1 MSNDSFQIAFERA
14 TSEITEIDAWIDR
27 LTRRR
32 ELLQGA
38 VEPLKRLAAA
48 GGPAI
53 FPNTNA
59 DDMKSEG
66 GTDLIEDPESFS
78 QPQEGANGDLE
89 NVSASADS
97 SEDVAVLAYRFWNER
112 GGIHGHHEEDWYR
125 ALEELQH
132 SAL

>member
-32 ELLQGA
+32 ELLAGV

-53 FPNTNA
+53 FP
-59 DDMKSEG
+59 DMKSEG

-89 NVSASADS
+89 SVNASADS
-97 SEDVAVLAYRFWNER
+97 PEDVAVLAYRFWNER